1 MHLNKNQELNSYYC
15 LQQPRSQ
22 QQRQPQQAQQQQREE
37 EEEDEDEEEE
47 EETEQHYQQHK
58 ATRLQT
64 SRRGAEFSPDGA
76 LGAAAV
82 HTGHFVRSD
91 VLKGTATRRG
101 FPEYRSNK
109 RLVVHCHHL
118 QVIA

>member
-1 MHLNKNQELNSYYC
+1 MHLSKNQELNSRYFP
-15 LQQPRSQ
+15 QQPRSQ
-22 QQRQPQQAQQQQREE
+22 QQRQPQQAQQQREE

-47 EETEQHYQQHK
+47 EETEQQYQQHK

-82 HTGHFVRSD
+82 PTGHFVRSD
-91 VLKGTATRRG
+91 VLKSTATRRG

-109 RLVVHCHHL
+109 RLVIHCHHS